1 MKVGLIDVDRHTT
14 FPRMKF
20 PNLALMK
27 ISGWHKQQGDE
38 VKWCDNGLERFDLVY
53 KSKVFDETYSRD
65 IDWIP
70 NSSHI
75 MGGGVPDITLKTN
88 CRRRS
93 SIVVPIIP
101 FTTAPLRKRKTPL
114 TDF

>member
-27 ISGWHKQQGDE
+27 ISGWHNSQGDE

-65 IDWIP
+65 IDWEP
-70 NSSHI
+70 NCSHI
-75 MGGGVPDITLKTN
+75 MGGVPDMTLTTN
-88 CRRRS
+88 CRMRL
-93 SIVVPIIP
+93 SIVTRI
-101 FTTAPLRKRKTPL
+101 TDYMTAHRQRLETRR
-114 TDF
+114 

>member
-1 MKVGLIDVDRHTT
+1 MKVGLIDVDRLTT
-14 FPRMKF
+14 FPHMKF

-27 ISGWHKQQGDE
+27 ISAYHKAQGDE

-53 KSKVFDETYSRD
+53 KSKVFDETYSAD

-75 MGGGVPDITLKTN
+75 MGGVQDITLITN
-88 CRRRS
+88 CRTRS
-93 SIVVPIIP
+93 SIVIQIITFMMGP
-101 FTTAPLRKRKTPL
+101 RQRLAIRQ
-114 TDF
+114 